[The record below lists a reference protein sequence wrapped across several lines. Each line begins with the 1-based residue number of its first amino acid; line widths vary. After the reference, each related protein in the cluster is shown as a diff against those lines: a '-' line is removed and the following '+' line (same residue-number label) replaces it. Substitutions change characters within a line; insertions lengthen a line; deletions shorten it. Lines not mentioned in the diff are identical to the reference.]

1 MKLRDFQII
10 GFDLDGTI
18 IDSVDGIY
26 DSYRYSASKI
36 NLKVFGKKF
45 IASKIGPQID
55 IFFTNLYPNNLDL
68 LNEYINH
75 FRLYYLKKGYK
86 KTRIKKGVV
95 SLLNILSSNS
105 HELFILTNKSGEST
119 NLILN
124 ELGIAKYFSKIISIN
139 RNDKNLTNKSS
150 NIRFLTKDY
159 KKSVYIGDTIE
170 DLDACIQAGIYFIG
184 LEDGYGVFD
193 EVNETETI
201 QICTSAENVIKLY

>member
-26 DSYRYSASKI
+26 DSYRYSATKI

-68 LNEYINH
+68 LNEYINY

>member
-1 MKLRDFQII
+1 M
-10 GFDLDGTI
+10 
-18 IDSVDGIY
+18 
-26 DSYRYSASKI
+26 
-36 NLKVFGKKF
+36 
-45 IASKIGPQID
+45 
-55 IFFTNLYPNNLDL
+55 
-68 LNEYINH
+68 
-75 FRLYYLKKGYK
+75 KKGYK

>member
-26 DSYRYSASKI
+26 DSYRYSATKI